1 VSLYVYG
8 RPVSRTSVH
17 VGMDPNLEN
26 TYWAMALG
34 MVFATLMLLRKVG
47 VA

>member
-1 VSLYVYG
+1 MSAYVYG
-8 RPVSRTSVH
+8 RPVSTRMR

-34 MVFATLMLLRKVG
+34 LVFATLMLLRKVG

>member
-1 VSLYVYG
+1 MRYVYG
-8 RPVSRTSVH
+8 RAISPRMH

-34 MVFATLMLLRKVG
+34 LVLATLMLLRKVG